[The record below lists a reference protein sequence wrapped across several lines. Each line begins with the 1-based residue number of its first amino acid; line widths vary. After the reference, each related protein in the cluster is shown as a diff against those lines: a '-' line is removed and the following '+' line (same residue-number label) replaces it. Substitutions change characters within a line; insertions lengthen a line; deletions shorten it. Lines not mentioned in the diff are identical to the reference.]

1 MTAQKSGYFT
11 LQEANRL
18 KIIQDVI
25 DGRNTLKPAQLKVAL
40 NVRIWLFRIEWSKS

>member
-25 DGRNTLKPAQLKVAL
+25 DGRM
-40 NVRIWLFRIEWSKS
+40 KSPCAMETSGC